1 MLVSTGVLVCAR
13 DVARL
18 REKLGPNTADRTT
31 IHILNK
37 GGASDSLSAEEF
49 ASAAGAKP
57 EVVIPNAREIA
68 TASRLGAKGLEKCAA
83 LQRGLAPLL
92 RQLSGEV
99 FAPERRSLLRRL
111 RG

>member
-1 MLVSTGVLVCAR
+1 MCAR

-18 REKLGPNTADRTT
+18 RARLGPNTAERTT

-37 GGASDSLSAEEF
+37 SGASDSLSTEEF
-49 ASAAGAKP
+49 TSAAGAQP
-57 EVVIPNAREIA
+57 EVVIPNARGIA

-92 RQLSGEV
+92 RQLSGEH
-99 FAPERRSLLRRL
+99 FGPNAGRWLRR
-111 RG
+111 RRA